1 MSEKEKVD
9 KAIKLYNDG
18 KYQEAIDAFSSVL
31 EVCQDNAELYNN
43 IALCY
48 ANLGEYEKAEK
59 YYLKAQELNPK
70 LAQVYI
76 NLADIYYRRK
86 DMASGIGLVTT
97 GLVELPDNLVLRHY
111 LARFYMEDAKLDLAI
126 DELENILEK
135 QPDNFD
141 VYYDLGRVHFELG
154 NYASAIENF
163 ENVLEYKSENP
174 WIYYYLG
181 EAYEAN
187 DEIDKALSNFLKAI
201 ARNDSFSPA
210 YKKAGILFF
219 ARGDYEDTMIVY
231 AIVTHLHLVPFRNSL
246 WLFNIASVVAF
257 YSVLMTFFGVNYFLS
272 GMHSYGQNDHV
283 GGLFVYLLLSAL
295 LVALIGFISFARRQ
309 KQNS

>member
-9 KAIKLYNDG
+9 KAIKLYNEG

-111 LARFYMEDAKLDLAI
+111 LARFYMEDAKQDLAI
-126 DELENILEK
+126 DELVYVLEK
-135 QPDNFD
+135 QPDNYD
-141 VYYDLGRVHFELG
+141 AYYDLAKIYFEFG
-154 NYASAIENF
+154 NYDSAIENL
-163 ENVLEYKSENP
+163 ENVLEFKQDNEL
-174 WIYYYLG
+174 IYYYLA
-181 EAYEAN
+181 EAYQAN
-187 DEIDKALSNFLKAI
+187 DEIDKAISNFLKAI
-201 ARNDSFSPA
+201 ATNNKFAPA
-210 YKKAGILFF
+210 YKKVAILFL
-219 ARGDYEDTMIVY
+219 ARGDYADAIEYLEDYMNLDISEEEKNST
-231 AIVTHLHLVPFRNSL
+231 AKLVE
-246 WLFNIASVVAF
+246 NIK
-257 YSVLMTFFGVNYFLS
+257 
-272 GMHSYGQNDHV
+272 
-283 GGLFVYLLLSAL
+283 
-295 LVALIGFISFARRQ
+295 Q
-309 KQNS
+309 KANN